1 MPLREASSA
10 GCSTIWVMATVFT
23 AAGAV
28 SAVFCCADGE
38 QALSKAAAASVDK
51 VRRMGFSCFFV
62 CIDERGIIMK
72 KERFVRVV
80 KFFTDAGIRIK
91 ILDFYS
97 EIAFNQNFCAK
108 RNIKS

>member
-1 MPLREASSA
+1 
-10 GCSTIWVMATVFT
+10 
-23 AAGAV
+23 
-28 SAVFCCADGE
+28 
-38 QALSKAAAASVDK
+38 
-51 VRRMGFSCFFV
+51 
-62 CIDERGIIMK
+62 MK

-97 EIAFNQNFCAK
+97 EIAFNRKFCAK